1 MYRIGE
7 EMKKINDQ
15 QFKEETSQGL
25 ALIDFWAP
33 WCGPCKMQ
41 APILDELEA
50 EMGDK
55 VSIFKLNVDD
65 NPVTASEFGVMSI
78 PTLMISSQEQ
88 KMFLAFFFA
97 MNEVIYDIFR
107 FICRD
112 WWFSLRYGTSGPSLY
127 RLL

>member
-65 NPVTASEFGVMSI
+65 NPVTASKFGVMSI
-78 PTLMISSQEQ
+78 PTLMIKKDGRVVDKLVGVHDKET
-88 KMFLAFFFA
+88 LAKILNEFA
-97 MNEVIYDIFR
+97 
-107 FICRD
+107 
-112 WWFSLRYGTSGPSLY
+112 
-127 RLL
+127 

>member
-78 PTLMISSQEQ
+78 PTLMIKKDGRVVDKLVGVHDKETIA
-88 KMFLAFFFA
+88 KILNEFA
-97 MNEVIYDIFR
+97 
-107 FICRD
+107 
-112 WWFSLRYGTSGPSLY
+112 
-127 RLL
+127 

>member
-55 VSIFKLNVDD
+55 VSIFKLNYAYFSA
-65 NPVTASEFGVMSI
+65 NSLPAFLI
-78 PTLMISSQEQ
+78 IS
-88 KMFLAFFFA
+88 
-97 MNEVIYDIFR
+97 VIATSNLPAAKPLI
-107 FICRD
+107 
-112 WWFSLRYGTSGPSLY
+112 TSGY
-127 RLL
+127 